1 MDSAGSNASPVA
13 YMNSIRLAV
22 FIFLLVS
29 NYPPL
34 GVEVVMVGP
43 EVQKRLGLE
52 GKEGKKLLSSLL
64 RY

>member
-1 MDSAGSNASPVA
+1 MAPYN
-13 YMNSIRLAV
+13 
-22 FIFLLVS
+22 
-29 NYPPL
+29 PPL
-34 GVEVVMVGP
+34 GVEVVIVGL